1 MHADRLSWA
10 TKDAAIVHELIAL
23 LNLSDKECALLAG
36 LAEQAKAIS
45 PALIEDF
52 YQRLLSQEA
61 TREFITDQ
69 KRLGESLATWFC
81 ELFGGVYDDTYA
93 LKRLNIGLIHVRIGL
108 PVRYPLAMLDLIAH
122 YGEEVA
128 GQAGAEALTAFRKVL
143 ALDVAT
149 FNQAYE
155 NNQLQHLA
163 DLTGNERLARR
174 LLSGG

>member
-1 MHADRLSWA
+1 MPSSKAYMDYVLDQLS
-10 TKDAAIVHELIAL
+10 
-23 LNLSDKECALLAG
+23 G
-36 LAEQAKAIS
+36 LEGIS
-45 PALIEDF
+45 CRAMM
-52 YQRLLSQEA
+52 
-61 TREFITDQ
+61 
-69 KRLGESLATWFC
+69 GEYILDSHGKI
-81 ELFGGVYDDTYA
+81 FGGVYDDTYA

-108 PVRYPLAMLDLIAH
+108 PVRYPLAMLDLIAR